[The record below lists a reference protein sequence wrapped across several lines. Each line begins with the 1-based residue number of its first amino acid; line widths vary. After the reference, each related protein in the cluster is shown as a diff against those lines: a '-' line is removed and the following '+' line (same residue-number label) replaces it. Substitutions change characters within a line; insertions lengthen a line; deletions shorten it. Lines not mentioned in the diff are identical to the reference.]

1 MSTGQ
6 VAKNCQ
12 KLFMFILAQMRTV
25 VKNNIFVPKLVSPLR
40 QVAKKAAPPKSS
52 AATPAL
58 YIFIISPRTCHIKC
72 TLKGMVMLFH
82 R

>member
-25 VKNNIFVPKLVSPLR
+25 VKNNIFVPKLVSPFR
-40 QVAKKAAPPKSS
+40 QVAKKSSSPQNIQPQPPP
-52 AATPAL
+52 PA
-58 YIFIISPRTCHIKC
+58 RK
-72 TLKGMVMLFH
+72 
-82 R
+82 